1 MSVVLLGVLEILGA
15 LVWLALLV
23 VTQFNVVTISMG
35 LLGMVYLM
43 SRSGPNRAH

>member
-1 MSVVLLGVLEILGA
+1 MFMVLVGAIEIVAA
-15 LVWLALLV
+15 LIWLVLLV

-43 SRSGPNRAH
+43 NRSGPNHAP